1 MPTATS
7 LALSS
12 GSVCKYEFLTGEE
25 GLPEKGLL
33 EKAAVI
39 KGTENL
45 SFDSELKNRLIMP
58 KKYQRL
64 SKAYEFDGATK
75 MIKNQDL
82 KRIINQI

>member
-45 SFDSELKNRLIMP
+45 SFDSELKKQTNNA
-58 KKYQRL
+58 KKI
-64 SKAYEFDGATK
+64 SK
-75 MIKNQDL
+75 IKQGV
-82 KRIINQI
+82 

>member
-1 MPTATS
+1 MSTATS

-39 KGTENL
+39 KGAENL
-45 SFDSELKNRLIMP
+45 PIGNELKKQTDNA
-58 KKYQRL
+58 KKK
-64 SKAYEFDGATK
+64 SK
-75 MIKNQDL
+75 IKQGV
-82 KRIINQI
+82 